1 MRVIDRDTYEFYGIN
16 PAEAI
21 TEPYDWSESW
31 EDFEIRQAFEAGDI
45 DRVHQLLSLKG
56 TNDFM

>member
-1 MRVIDRDTYEFYGIN
+1 MNVNDREIHGYYAAPDEIY
-16 PAEAI
+16 
-21 TEPYDWSESW
+21 TEPYDLSESW

>member
-1 MRVIDRDTYEFYGIN
+1 MNVNDREIHGYYAAPDEIYTQD
-16 PAEAI
+16 
-21 TEPYDWSESW
+21 DWSESW

-56 TNDFM
+56 SNDFM